1 MEKLKITREQ
11 EKAIEWY
18 RENFTNEGAI
28 QDFIRDRHP
37 ALSEF
42 TTEQFALLFLEWYE
56 VEPEFKVGDWVIF
69 TDEPEDEP
77 IFGRINKNMIV
88 EWDDDVTNNY
98 DEIQKLYKEGH
109 LRHATP
115 EEIAEEK
122 ERRWWASHGRDV
134 WELKTGDVL
143 WDPVLKGA
151 VVVDHIDDMGQVHYS
166 NGDHDQPEDLRGN
179 YKVICF
185 AEDRK
190 DVKNND

>member
-122 ERRWWASHGRDV
+122 ERRWWAKHGRDV
-134 WELKTGDVL
+134 WELREHDILVFEGDSYNVDFIKEGTG
-143 WDPVLKGA
+143 
-151 VVVDHIDDMGQVHYS
+151 
-166 NGDHDQPEDLRGN
+166 R
-179 YKVICF
+179 VIFKDALSREFEEVKQRFRVACF

>member
-56 VEPEFKVGDWVIF
+56 VEPEFKLNDYVWHTENDTILKLD
-69 TDEPEDEP
+69 DEDRVE
-77 IFGRINKNMIV
+77 FANKYYT
-88 EWDDDVTNNY
+88 EKD
-98 DEIQKLYKEGH
+98 K

-115 EEIAEEK
+115 EEIQQEK
-122 ERRWWASHGRDV
+122 ERRWWAKHGRGV
-134 WELKTGDVL
+134 WELREGDIL
-143 WDPVLKGA
+143 LEEGETRFSL
-151 VVVDHIDDMGQVHYS
+151 VVTRG
-166 NGDHDQPEDLRGN
+166 NRTEDGLNRTPSLGYRFAEMNYIKNN
-179 YKVICF
+179 YKVVCF